1 MLEKRVKIENYV
13 LRYLMHSIKL
23 RLRVLRDVKR
33 RIKCKDFDKTVV
45 VVNCRQKNSGETV
58 TEIHHLSWMSKERER
73 ERERE
78 HKSFT
83 IFCGSFSISLL
94 KTAFCLINVSSS
106 G

>member
-23 RLRVLRDVKR
+23 RPRVLRDVKR

-73 ERERE
+73 ERE

-94 KTAFCLINVSSS
+94 EKAFCLINVSSS